1 MIKEECKLALSNLRK
16 LPGFSLTVLVTL
28 ALTLAALTVVINI
41 NHRLITQP
49 LPYPDADKLWVTDQS
64 ETINGE
70 TQYGFQLLSTQFQ
83 LYQDKQFIDKMT
95 MMHFVSSRFMDI
107 KDMPTVDIIRVTP
120 EFFELLGTPLHLGR
134 ALKQDEG
141 VSDEQ
146 KVLVLSYQSW
156 ITHFNADPDIVGSY
170 TSIDRERYQIIGVTG
185 EAFEV
190 PEIFGGFP
198 VSGFS
203 SFPEPVTT
211 TSHWNNISSQFNGI
225 ARLKAGVN
233 IEQMNHALGEQINTL
248 YQSRE
253 NVAPNT
259 RIGAQFTPLRD
270 KIVARS
276 DELAITL
283 LFSAAVLVL
292 IALTNVVNLFL
303 SRAAQKQ
310 RTMAIQ
316 AALGAKPTHI
326 FVSMFCESVLLVGAA
341 TILGLLLAEWL
352 NVWLANDLSY
362 LFSRMQGLTLD
373 WPTIVV
379 ACALSLIIALL
390 IAWFTSKQ
398 VNYHALTD
406 ALHSSGK
413 GTGAQI
419 SKRTRQVLVALQVC
433 FASILLFL
441 AANKL
446 VPAYAQMTH
455 PTGFD
460 TEHLYYVRIDGS
472 ATEIDNFELGKQI
485 KQLLANQASIASV
498 SASYTSPLQMGWQ
511 NYLYDQNIALIGI
524 VSLSFYD
531 EDGFT
536 ALSLPLEQ
544 GSRFTPIMASGSDNN
559 EIILSASL
567 AKRLYKDENPIGQT
581 LYADREVP
589 RKVVGV
595 VSDIYVPT
603 GNRGYTLERYYLP
616 VTEGSTS
623 FIIKGNAELSKV
635 QLTHVL
641 KAIHPSLNFA
651 FFEPVDDMLTQR
663 LRQTWLQA
671 MLTVALLALTLS
683 LAGAG
688 IYGVLNYSVQMR
700 RYELGIHLSLGA
712 HTHKLIAQ
720 VLKQSLTPVMIG
732 LGVSALTVA
741 IGYGILTKIS
751 TTAISVSWFA
761 VIVTIPIMLLIALI
775 ASYLP
780 VQRVIRQ
787 DPIKALRNE

>member
-1 MIKEECKLALSNLRK
+1 MIKEECKLALSNLRR

-83 LYQDKQFIDKMT
+83 LYQDQQFIDKMA
-95 MMHFVSSRFMDI
+95 MMHLASTRLMDV
-107 KDMPTVDIIRVTP
+107 KEMPTVDVMRVTP

-156 ITHFNADPDIVGSY
+156 ITHFNADPEVIGSY
-170 TSIDRERYQIIGVTG
+170 TTLNQTRYQIVGVTG

-190 PEIFGGFP
+190 PEVFGGFP

-203 SFPEPVTT
+203 SFPDPVTT

-225 ARLKAGVN
+225 AKLKPGANIDQVN
-233 IEQMNHALGEQINTL
+233 HSLGEQINTL
-248 YQSRE
+248 YQARE

-259 RIGAQFTPLRD
+259 RIGARFTPLRD
-270 KIVARS
+270 KIIAQT
-276 DELAITL
+276 DELAVTL

-326 FVSMFCESVLLVGAA
+326 FISMFCESMLLVGAA
-341 TILGLLLAEWL
+341 TIVGLLLAEWL
-352 NVWLANDLSY
+352 NVWLAHDLSY

-379 ACALSLIIALL
+379 ACSLSLIIALL

-419 SKRTRQVLVALQVC
+419 SKRTRHVLVALQVC

-460 TEHLYYVRIDGS
+460 TEHLYFVRVDGS
-472 ATEIDNFELGKQI
+472 ASEIDGFELGKQI
-485 KQLLANQASIASV
+485 KQVLMAQANVTSA

-511 NYLYDQNIALIGI
+511 NYLYDQNITLLGI

-536 ALSLPLEQ
+536 ALSLPLQQ
-544 GSRFTPIMASGSDNN
+544 GSAFTPIATSGADNN

-567 AKRLYKDENPIGQT
+567 AKRLFKEENPIGQT

-616 VTEGSTS
+616 VTEGSTA
-623 FIIKGNAELSKV
+623 FIVKGSSPLSQA
-635 QLTHVL
+635 QLTNAL
-641 KAIHPSLNFA
+641 KAIHPSLNFS
-651 FFEPVDDMLTQR
+651 FFEPVETMLTQR

-700 RYELGIHLSLGA
+700 RYELGIHLALGA
-712 HTHKLIAQ
+712 HTNKLVTQ
-720 VLKQSLTPVMIG
+720 VLKQSLTPVIIG
-732 LGVSALTVA
+732 LGVSAVLVA
-741 IGYGILTKIS
+741 LGYLVLSKTS
-751 TTAISVSWFA
+751 TEAISVSWLSVF
-761 VIVTIPIMLLIALI
+761 VTLPVMMVIALT

-780 VQRVIRQ
+780 VQKVINQ

>member
-134 ALKQDEG
+134 TLKQDEG

-316 AALGAKPTHI
+316 AALGAK
-326 FVSMFCESVLLVGAA
+326 LL
-341 TILGLLLAEWL
+341 TF
-352 NVWLANDLSY
+352 LS
-362 LFSRMQGLTLD
+362 
-373 WPTIVV
+373 
-379 ACALSLIIALL
+379 
-390 IAWFTSKQ
+390 
-398 VNYHALTD
+398 
-406 ALHSSGK
+406 
-413 GTGAQI
+413 
-419 SKRTRQVLVALQVC
+419 VC
-433 FASILLFL
+433 FA
-441 AANKL
+441 
-446 VPAYAQMTH
+446 
-455 PTGFD
+455 
-460 TEHLYYVRIDGS
+460 
-472 ATEIDNFELGKQI
+472 
-485 KQLLANQASIASV
+485 
-498 SASYTSPLQMGWQ
+498 
-511 NYLYDQNIALIGI
+511 
-524 VSLSFYD
+524 
-531 EDGFT
+531 
-536 ALSLPLEQ
+536 
-544 GSRFTPIMASGSDNN
+544 
-559 EIILSASL
+559 
-567 AKRLYKDENPIGQT
+567 
-581 LYADREVP
+581 
-589 RKVVGV
+589 
-595 VSDIYVPT
+595 
-603 GNRGYTLERYYLP
+603 
-616 VTEGSTS
+616 
-623 FIIKGNAELSKV
+623 
-635 QLTHVL
+635 
-641 KAIHPSLNFA
+641 KAPC
-651 FFEPVDDMLTQR
+651 
-663 LRQTWLQA
+663 
-671 MLTVALLALTLS
+671 
-683 LAGAG
+683 
-688 IYGVLNYSVQMR
+688 
-700 RYELGIHLSLGA
+700 
-712 HTHKLIAQ
+712 
-720 VLKQSLTPVMIG
+720 
-732 LGVSALTVA
+732 
-741 IGYGILTKIS
+741 
-751 TTAISVSWFA
+751 
-761 VIVTIPIMLLIALI
+761 
-775 ASYLP
+775 
-780 VQRVIRQ
+780 
-787 DPIKALRNE
+787 